1 MVCRLGQLVKNTHT
15 AAGQSGSRE
24 HRRAE
29 ILLRDDL
36 GTRERKQDSPRTNL
50 FKTLL
55 HSACGSPGERY
66 AEHPCVLQKREGP
79 K

>member
-1 MVCRLGQLVKNTHT
+1 MICQMHHRGFYLTKSCLFYIQDQSFQIFPFGMINVYRMVCRLGQLVKNTHT

-36 GTRERKQDSPRTNL
+36 GTRERK
-50 FKTLL
+50 
-55 HSACGSPGERY
+55 
-66 AEHPCVLQKREGP
+66 
-79 K
+79 